1 MSMAQKYYAVRQGKV
16 PGIYLSWDAC
26 RAQVYGYSQAV
37 YKSFPTREEAEKFM
51 QNDTAPMNDTL
62 TEDADGTEPGLL
74 KAYVDG
80 SYIPTKA
87 DSFAY
92 GVVFLDENGI
102 QTASGVSTDPDLAT
116 MRNVAGEI
124 HGAAYAMQYALE
136 KGYKKLCIYHD
147 YEGIAR
153 WCLGDWKTNREGT
166 RAYKAYYDSIKDR
179 LEIHFVKVKGH
190 SGDTYNEMADQL
202 AKKAL
207 GL

>member
-1 MSMAQKYYAVRQGKV
+1 MAQKFYAVRQGKV
-16 PGIYLSWDAC
+16 PGIYLSWDDC
-26 RAQVYGYSQAV
+26 RAQVHGYSQAV

-51 QNDTAPMNDTL
+51 QNGAAPMADTS
-62 TEDADGTEPGLL
+62 TEDADVTEPGLL
-74 KAYVDG
+74 RAYVDG
-80 SYIPTKA
+80 SYVPAMA

-92 GVVFLDENGI
+92 GVVFLDANGI
-102 QTASGVSTDPDLAT
+102 QTASGACKDPDLAT

-124 HGAAYAMQYALE
+124 RGAAYAMQYALE
-136 KGYKKLCIYHD
+136 KGYRKLCIYHD

-179 LEIHFVKVKGH
+179 LEVQFIKVKGH

>member
-1 MSMAQKYYAVRQGKV
+1 MAQKYYAVRQGEV

-26 RAQVYGYSQAV
+26 RAQVHGYSQAV

-51 QNDTAPMNDTL
+51 QNGTAPMNDTL
-62 TEDADGTEPGLL
+62 TEDADVTEPGML

-80 SYIPTKA
+80 SYIPAKA

-102 QTASGVSTDPDLAT
+102 QTASGASKDPDLAT

>member
-1 MSMAQKYYAVRQGKV
+1 MAQKFYAVRQGKV
-16 PGIYLSWDAC
+16 PGIYLSWDDC
-26 RAQVYGYSQAV
+26 RAQVHGYSQAV

-51 QNDTAPMNDTL
+51 QNGAAPMADTS
-62 TEDADGTEPGLL
+62 TEDADVTEPGLL
-74 KAYVDG
+74 RAYVDG
-80 SYIPTKA
+80 SYVPAKA

-92 GVVFLDENGI
+92 GVVFLDANGI
-102 QTASGVSTDPDLAT
+102 QTASGACKDPDLAT

-124 HGAAYAMQYALE
+124 RGAAYAMQYALE
-136 KGYKKLCIYHD
+136 KGYRKLCIYHD

-179 LEIHFVKVKGH
+179 LEVQFIKVKGH

>member
-1 MSMAQKYYAVRQGKV
+1 MAQKYYAVRQGKV
-16 PGIYLSWDAC
+16 PGIYESWDAC
-26 RAQVYGYSQAV
+26 RAQVHGYSQAI

-51 QNDTAPMNDTL
+51 QNGVTSMADTPAEEADI
-62 TEDADGTEPGLL
+62 TEQGVL

-80 SYIPTKA
+80 SYILTKA

-92 GVVFLDENGI
+92 GVVFLDADG
-102 QTASGVSTDPDLAT
+102 QRTASGACKDPDLAT

-124 HGAAYAMQYALE
+124 RGAAYAMQYAVE
-136 KGYKKLCIYHD
+136 RGYKKLWIYHD

-166 RAYKAYYDSIKDR
+166 KAYKACYDSIKDR

-190 SGDTYNEMADQL
+190 SGDIYNEMADQL

>member
-1 MSMAQKYYAVRQGKV
+1 MAQKYYAVRQGKV
-16 PGIYLSWDAC
+16 PGIYRTWDAC
-26 RAQVYGYSQAV
+26 RAQVHGYSQAV
-37 YKSFPTREEAEKFM
+37 YKSFATLEEAEAFM
-51 QNDTAPMNDTL
+51 QKGSITAVQKPA
-62 TEDADGTEPGLL
+62 EDAGVTEPGML

-80 SYIPTKA
+80 SYVPAKA

-92 GVVFLDENGI
+92 GVVFLDEKGI
-102 QTASGVSTDPDLAT
+102 QTASGSCTDPGLAT

-136 KGYKKLCIYHD
+136 KGYRKLCIYHD

-166 RAYKAYYDSIKDR
+166 KAYKACYDSIKDR
-179 LEIHFVKVKGH
+179 LEIQFVKVKGH

-207 GL
+207 GI

>member
-1 MSMAQKYYAVRQGKV
+1 MAKKYYAVRQGKV
-16 PGIYLSWDAC
+16 PGIYETWDAC
-26 RAQVYGYSQAV
+26 KAQVHGYSQAV
-37 YKSFPTREEAEKFM
+37 YKSFPTREEAEHFM
-51 QNDTAPMNDTL
+51 QNDAASVTDRPS
-62 TEDADGTEPGLL
+62 EDAYITEPGTLT
-74 KAYVDG
+74 AYVDG
-80 SYIPTKA
+80 SYIPAKP

-92 GVVFLDENGI
+92 GVVFLDENGM
-102 QTASGVSTDPDLAT
+102 QTASGSRTDPDLAT

-136 KGYKKLCIYHD
+136 NGYQKLYIYHD

-166 RAYKAYYDSIKDR
+166 KAYKSYYDSVKKN
-179 LEIHFVKVKGH
+179 LEIHFVKVTGH

-207 GL
+207 GII